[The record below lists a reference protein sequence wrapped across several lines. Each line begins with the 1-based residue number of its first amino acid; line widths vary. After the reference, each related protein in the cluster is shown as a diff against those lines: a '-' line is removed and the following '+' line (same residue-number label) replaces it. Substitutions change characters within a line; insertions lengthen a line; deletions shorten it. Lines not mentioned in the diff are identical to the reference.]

1 MAEIYGVIT
10 FYSAQARLIK
20 DILKAKDI
28 SEKVRV
34 GSVDAFQGMEFD
46 VIFLSI
52 VRSHSGE
59 PKYNEE
65 LMGMDVSNMD
75 EASNLYKK
83 WSEYKDEIGI
93 KNYGFLT
100 SENRLCV
107 ALSRQKRLLIAV
119 GDSAIFHAGKWGDL
133 AEKCVPAMKNFYEL
147 CEQEGAVVDA

>member
-1 MAEIYGVIT
+1 MKVRI
-10 FYSAQARLIK
+10 SAQAKLIK
-20 DILKAKDI
+20 DMLKTKDI
-28 SEKVRV
+28 SERVRV

-65 LMGMDVSNMD
+65 LLGMDVSDMD
-75 EASNLYKK
+75 EENDSYKK
-83 WSEYKDEIGI
+83 WNEYKDEIGI

-119 GDSAIFHAGKWGDL
+119 GDSSIFHDGKWGEL

-147 CEQEGAVVDA
+147 CEKEGAVVNA